1 MRPKLQVDTFLDG
14 SRYQLRYQKTSF
26 IPFMVVSSELYFQ
39 LWEKLCYEA
48 NCPYFKRYQQFYIQW
63 QFVVIRFINQIKDLR
78 SIKDYHAILIEKY
91 SISLMKFCFNDVNS
105 YCK

>member
-26 IPFMVVSSELYFQ
+26 IPFMVMSSELYFQ

-48 NCPYFKRYQQFYIQW
+48 NCPYFNRYQESYNQL
-63 QFVVIRFINQIKDLR
+63 QFVVCRARMIEKIFYFINRIPL
-78 SIKDYHAILIEKY
+78 E
-91 SISLMKFCFNDVNS
+91 
-105 YCK
+105 